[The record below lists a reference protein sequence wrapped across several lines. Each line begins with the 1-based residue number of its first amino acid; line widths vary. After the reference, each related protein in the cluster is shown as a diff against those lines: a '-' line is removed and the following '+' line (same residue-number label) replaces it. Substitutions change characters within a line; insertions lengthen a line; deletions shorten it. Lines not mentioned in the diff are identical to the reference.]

1 MSTQWKT
8 GDLGE
13 KFKALLNCYI
23 LPAEGGSNMGPRP
36 PLLQFL
42 EHKIKSAFLCT
53 DARSRF
59 ALVALDVGVLGA
71 PRLARQTLQYPFI
84 FVVPEA
90 RRQLECPG
98 RAPYQL

>member
-1 MSTQWKT
+1 MENRGFGREIQSAIKLLYFACRR
-8 GDLGE
+8 GVEYGS
-13 KFKALLNCYI
+13 KA
-23 LPAEGGSNMGPRP
+23 P
-36 PLLQFL
+36 LQFL
-42 EHKIKSAFLCT
+42 EHQIKSAFLCT

-90 RRQLECPG
+90 RRQLEGPG